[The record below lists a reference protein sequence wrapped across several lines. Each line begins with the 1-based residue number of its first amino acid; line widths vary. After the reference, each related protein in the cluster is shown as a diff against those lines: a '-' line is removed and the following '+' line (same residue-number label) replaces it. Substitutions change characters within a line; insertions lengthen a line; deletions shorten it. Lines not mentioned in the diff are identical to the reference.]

1 MGIPEWIEGMLK
13 DGQFRSI
20 YDMALK
26 LEAPQPTV
34 HRWRRG
40 QSVPSIPYCI
50 KLAAATG
57 TPLEEIV
64 RMAGVDEEMPPASEE
79 QTASQTV

>member
-1 MGIPEWIEGMLK
+1 VGIPEWIEGMLK
-13 DGQFRSI
+13 DGQFRSV

-26 LEAPQPTV
+26 LGAPQPTV

-50 KLAAATG
+50 KLAEVTG
-57 TPLEEIV
+57 TPLEEVV
-64 RMAGVDEEMPPASEE
+64 RMTRQDEEMPPTLKEE
-79 QTASQTV
+79 TAGQTA